1 MKRVGKIKRSTGETD
16 IEMELIIDGSGNLE
30 GKTGIPFLDHMLELW
45 AHHSR
50 CDIKMKVKG
59 DLAVDGHH
67 TAEDVGICLGQCF
80 KSALGDKLGINRYGY
95 SVVPMDEALIMV
107 ALDFS
112 GRPYLSYEVS
122 FAASK
127 VGNFDV
133 ELVEEFLRAFCNNSG
148 TTMHVKML
156 AGKNT
161 HHIIEATFKSFARAV
176 REAAAVVGNYIP
188 SSKGLLE

>member
-1 MKRVGKIKRSTGETD
+1 MKRVGKIKRVTKETD
-16 IEMELIIDGSGNLE
+16 IEMELIIDGSGILE

-50 CDIKMKVKG
+50 CDLKMKVNG

-80 KSALGDKLGINRYGY
+80 KNALGDKSGINRYGH
-95 SVVPMDEALIMV
+95 SVVPMDETLVMV
-107 ALDFS
+107 ALDLS

-122 FAASK
+122 FVASR
-127 VGNFDV
+127 VGSFDV

-148 TTMHVKML
+148 TTLHIKML

-161 HHIIEATFKSFARAV
+161 HHIIEAIFKSFARAV
-176 REAAAVVGNYIP
+176 REAAAVVGNCIP
-188 SSKGLLE
+188 STKGLME